1 MVDVQRMTQLVYGTN
16 IKEENTI
23 KTEDS
28 MSIAII
34 LGIIILSVVW
44 IAYEMIWS
52 APFVDDDDNII
63 EKKKRK

>member
-1 MVDVQRMTQLVYGTN
+1 
-16 IKEENTI
+16 
-23 KTEDS
+23 

-44 IAYEMIWS
+44 IAYEMIWN